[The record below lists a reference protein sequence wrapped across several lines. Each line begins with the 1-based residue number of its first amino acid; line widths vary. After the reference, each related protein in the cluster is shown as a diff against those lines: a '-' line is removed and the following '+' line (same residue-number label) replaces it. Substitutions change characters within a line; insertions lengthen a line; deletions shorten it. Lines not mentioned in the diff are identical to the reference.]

1 MHCLSLIVW
10 MMTLSLLTGGC
21 QQVHQEPDHP
31 ELGNPTPSDQ
41 PSQQTLAMIDS
52 VQAAQS
58 RVDPMKVT
66 VFLSN
71 ERAKMYKSRA
81 ESLDGLNKLNFLVMY
96 GFEEL
101 KAGNTSTAITVFE
114 DVITMATP
122 MEIPGKEKTLLEMKK
137 LLALSAL
144 RLGEQ
149 ENCILNHTS
158 ASCIVPIEGDG
169 RHTIKKGSEMALTIY
184 QEILNESPDD
194 LTSKVLLNIAAMTLG
209 KYPESIPVSMRLP
222 KGYFSS
228 EVAFPKFPDIA
239 SFLQVDTR
247 GLAGGVAVEDF
258 DNDGL
263 LDIIASSW
271 GFQDQ
276 IQYFRNNGAGRFEDM
291 TMHAGLQGVTGGLN
305 IRHADYNNDGFVD
318 ILILRGAW
326 FNDQGKIPNSLLKN
340 NGNNTFTDVTV
351 EAGLYT
357 KRPSQNAVWAD
368 FDGDG
373 WLDLFIGNESLPAG
387 GAESNYPSELYHNQH
402 DGTFREVSR
411 EANLNINY
419 FVKGSAG
426 GDVNN
431 DGLPDLYVSVMNGTN
446 QLFLNVSDHKG
457 IRFENIS
464 GTSNTGEPWISFP
477 CWMFDF
483 NNDGWLDIFVSAY
496 SDGSEDLPGKVLRA
510 YGKKDDPFR
519 PRLFVNNG
527 DNTFTDVSTEMGLT
541 EPVFTMGSNYGDL
554 DNDGF
559 PDFYLGTGEPNLK
572 SIVPNKMYWN
582 RAGKSFSD
590 ITYSGGFGNI
600 QKGHG
605 VGFGDMDGDGDQD
618 FYVIMGGSF
627 EGDVYQNL
635 FYENPIGQDNHWII
649 LRLEGKESNRRAI
662 GARAEI
668 EILENGISRKV
679 MAMVSPGSSF
689 GGNSL
694 QLEMGLGKAEAIKSA
709 KIYWPLKNK
718 APQILEGLEVN
729 RVYRI
734 KEGNSPEPVKYV
746 HVPFQKD
753 RNADHHEH

>member
-1 MHCLSLIVW
+1 MIVSLAAV
-10 MMTLSLLTGGC
+10 GC
-21 QQVHQEPDHP
+21 QEDHQEKHNRVSH
-31 ELGNPTPSDQ
+31 EHSLSNQ
-41 PSQQTLAMIDS
+41 PSGQTLAMIDS
-52 VQAAQS
+52 VKAAQS
-58 RVDPMKVT
+58 KVDPMKVT

-71 ERAKMYKSRA
+71 ERAKMYKDRA
-81 ESLDGLNKLNFLVMY
+81 ASLDGLNKLNFLVMY

-101 KAGNTSTAITVFE
+101 KAGNTETAIQVFE
-114 DVITMATP
+114 QVLAMAAP
-122 MEIPGKEKTLLEMKK
+122 MTIPGKEQTMLEMKK

-169 RHTIKKGSEMALTIY
+169 QHTKTAGSEMALTLY
-184 QEILNESPDD
+184 QEILKESPDD

-209 KYPESIPVSMRLP
+209 KYPDGVPASMQLP

-228 EVAFPKFPDIA
+228 DVPFSKFPDIA
-239 SFLQVDTR
+239 SSLQVDTR

-271 GFQDQ
+271 GFNDQ
-276 IQYFRNNGAGRFEDM
+276 IQYFRNNGAGGFDDWTIR
-291 TMHAGLQGVTGGLN
+291 AGLKGVTGGLN

-340 NGNNTFTDVTV
+340 NGDNTFTDVTL

-357 KRPSQNAVWAD
+357 KRPTQNAVWAD

-373 WLDLFIGNESLPAG
+373 WLDLFVGNESLPAG
-387 GAESNYPSELYHNQH
+387 GIESNFPSELYHNQQ
-402 DGTFREVSR
+402 DGTFREVSQQ
-411 EANLNINY
+411 ANLQINY

-426 GDVNN
+426 GDINN
-431 DGLPDLYVSVMNGTN
+431 DGLPDLYISVMNGTN
-446 QLFLNVSDHKG
+446 QLFLNVSDEKG
-457 IRFENIS
+457 IRFDNIS
-464 GTSNTGEPWISFP
+464 GTSNTGEPWVSFP

-496 SDGSEDLPGKVLRA
+496 SDGTEDLPGKILRA

-519 PRLFVNNG
+519 PRLYVNNG
-527 DNTFTDVSTEMGLT
+527 NNTFTDVSIEMGLT
-541 EPVFTMGSNYGDL
+541 EPAFTMGSNYGDL

-572 SIVPNKMYWN
+572 SIIPNKMYWN
-582 RAGKSFSD
+582 RDGKSFSD

-635 FYENPIGQDNHWII
+635 LFENPVGQDNKWII
-649 LRLEGKESNRRAI
+649 LRLEGVESNRRAI

-668 EILENGISRKV
+668 EILEKGVTRKV

-694 QLEMGLGKAEAIKSA
+694 QLEMGLGKAEKITAA

-729 RVYRI
+729 HVYNIR
-734 KEGNSPEPVKYV
+734 EGESPEPVPNS
-746 HVPFQKD
+746 HIPFKKD
-753 RNADHHEH
+753 QNEHHHH

>member
-1 MHCLSLIVW
+1 
-10 MMTLSLLTGGC
+10 
-21 QQVHQEPDHP
+21 
-31 ELGNPTPSDQ
+31 
-41 PSQQTLAMIDS
+41 MIDS

-58 RVDPMKVT
+58 VIDPMKVT

-71 ERAKMYKSRA
+71 ERAKIYQSRA
-81 ESLDGLNKLNFLVMY
+81 ESLEGLNKLNFMVLY

-101 KAGNTSTAITVFE
+101 KAGNTEQAIQVFE
-114 DVITMATP
+114 DVLAMAAP
-122 MEIPGKEKTLLEMKK
+122 MTIPGKEQTMLEMKK

-149 ENCILNHTS
+149 ENCIMNHTS

-169 RHTIKKGSEMALTIY
+169 QHTQTKGSEMAVRLY
-184 QEILNESPDD
+184 QEILKESPDD
-194 LTSKVLLNIAAMTLG
+194 LTSRVLLNVAAMTLG
-209 KYPESIPVSMRLP
+209 KYPEGVPASMQLP
-222 KGYFSS
+222 KGYFTS
-228 EVAFPKFPDIA
+228 EVPFPKFHDIA
-239 SFLQVDTR
+239 SSLQLDIR
-247 GLAGGVAVEDF
+247 GLAGGAAVEDF
-258 DNDGL
+258 DKDGL
-263 LDIIASSW
+263 LDIMVSAW
-271 GFQDQ
+271 GFHDQ
-276 IQYFRNNGAGRFEDM
+276 IQYFRNNGAGGFDDM
-291 TMHAGLQGVTGGLN
+291 TIPAGLKGVTGGLN
-305 IRHADYNNDGFVD
+305 IRHADFNNDGFVD

-351 EAGLYT
+351 EAGLYS

-373 WLDLFIGNESLPAG
+373 WLDLFIGNESQPTAG
-387 GAESNYPSELYHNQH
+387 AANSFPSELYHNQR

-419 FVKGSAG
+419 YVKGSAG
-426 GDVNN
+426 GDINN
-431 DGLPDLYVSVMNGTN
+431 DGLPDLYISILNGTN
-446 QLFLNVSDHKG
+446 QLFLNASNEKG

-464 GTSNTGEPWISFP
+464 GTSNTGEPWVSFP

-519 PRLFVNNG
+519 PRLFANNG
-527 DNTFTDVSTEMGLT
+527 DNTFTDVSIETGLT

-554 DNDGF
+554 DNDGY

-582 RAGKSFSD
+582 RSGKSFAD

-635 FYENPIGQDNHWII
+635 FFENPIGQDNQWII
-649 LRLEGKESNRRAI
+649 LRLEGVQSNRMAL

-668 EILENGISRKV
+668 EIVENGESRKV

-694 QLEMGLGKAEAIKSA
+694 QLEMGLGQAEKITSA

-729 RVYRI
+729 RVYHI
-734 KEGNSPEPVKYV
+734 KEGKSPEQVKYV
-746 HVPFQKD
+746 HVPFKKD
-753 RNADHHEH
+753 QSAHHHEH